1 MIPLIAGVAAYII
14 AGILSLTFSRLKFWF
29 SLMGWASG
37 LSGLVSGIL
46 LYAKSGAVVS
56 NLGRW
61 GVLGVEIKLDETTLL
76 FVALVVL
83 LNFFTL
89 TYLRGR
95 KDGTFYCL
103 YNFFLAA
110 SYSVAF
116 SNDLF
121 NLYVTI
127 ELMSL
132 ISILLIGYE
141 RKPYQIYAGIK
152 YLLISS
158 LAMSLYLIGLGFVY
172 SVGGYL
178 GIRELVGALE
188 RTSSPGLSVGFG
200 LMLTGL
206 AVKGGVFLFSMWLP
220 DAYGYSGTV
229 VSVLLAGVGTKAGL
243 IGILRITALA
253 GWNDLLLGL
262 GAMTGIIG
270 GVFAVVNRRPKR
282 ILAFSSVSQ
291 VGYILLGVGIGTPAG
306 LIAASLH
313 MFFHGLFKGLLF
325 LSVGHAGIGGNDIYS
340 DKFGPV
346 PAVSKAG
353 ILVGSLSIMAIPP
366 FSGYF
371 SKTLLLEGGGYGWAR
386 WAILAI
392 GFVTVIYFLELIR
405 VLLVRAPTG
414 SSGPREYSLLVFA
427 VTVALS
433 TGGAW
438 AFIGK
443 EGMMSL
449 LSPYQ
454 LSGSFLLVI
463 LGGLALPALWRWLG
477 ELEPPSFP
485 FELDNA
491 LISIFT
497 GFLLVALFLILV

>member
-1 MIPLIAGVAAYII
+1 M
-14 AGILSLTFSRLKFWF
+14 
-29 SLMGWASG
+29 SG
-37 LSGLVSGIL
+37 TL
-46 LYAKSGAVVS
+46 LYGNSGAMVS

-89 TYLRGR
+89 TYLRGE

-172 SVGGYL
+172 SAGGYL
-178 GIRELVGALE
+178 GIRELIGTLE
-188 RTSSPGLSVGFG
+188 GTRSLGLSVGFG

-220 DAYGYSGTV
+220 DAYSYSGTV

-243 IGILRITALA
+243 IGILRITSLA
-253 GWNDLLLGL
+253 GWSDLLLGL

-270 GVFAVVNRRPKR
+270 GTFAVAGRRPKR

-291 VGYILLGVGIGTPAG
+291 VGYILLGIGTGTPAG

-313 MFFHGLFKGLLF
+313 IFFHGLFKGLLF
-325 LSVGHAGIGGNDIYS
+325 LSVGHAGIGSEDIYS

-371 SKTLLLEGGGYGWAR
+371 SKSLLLEGAGYGWAR
-386 WAILAI
+386 WAIFAT
-392 GFVTVIYFLELIR
+392 GFVTVIYFLKLIK
-405 VLLVRAPTG
+405 VLLFRAPTG
-414 SSGPREYSLLVFA
+414 RSGVRKYSLLAFA

-438 AFIGK
+438 FFVGK
-443 EGMMSL
+443 GRIMSL
-449 LSPYQ
+449 LSTYH
-454 LSGSFLLVI
+454 LTVSLLLVL
-463 LGGLALPALWRWLG
+463 LGGLALPGLWRWLV
-477 ELEPPSFP
+477 ELESPSFP
-485 FELDNA
+485 FALDNA
-491 LISIFT
+491 LVSIFT
-497 GFLLVALFLILV
+497 GFLFVAALLFLM